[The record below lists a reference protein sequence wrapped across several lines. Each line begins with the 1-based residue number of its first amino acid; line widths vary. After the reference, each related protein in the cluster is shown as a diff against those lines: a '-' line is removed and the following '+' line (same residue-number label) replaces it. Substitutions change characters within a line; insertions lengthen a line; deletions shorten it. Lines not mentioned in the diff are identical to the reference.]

1 MRPKLS
7 KHNPDLLMSGAI
19 KYLILSFLLLFFS
32 SGTSFASSNYVVTTA
47 TTATNG
53 GLTNFLETGDSLTVA
68 NSGSITMSSNYSI
81 GINADT
87 SKTGITVDVD
97 NGGAVSVTGT
107 ESIGIQLGANSK
119 IQSNSG
125 STISASGTRS
135 VALVGYE
142 GSAFYINGNVSATG
156 TDSYAVN
163 FLNTTVSA
171 LHILNGAQ
179 ITGDIHAANTAHI
192 TFGYSDSSLSTV
204 DPSFNF
210 VYNDNITGGKF
221 NGYFAGGT
229 TTLNGTENSF
239 SKIYIGAEC
248 FTLTA
253 TPDGT
258 GLTNTIKSISGATA
272 TLNIKTNLTAST
284 LTLGAGSTLGLYI
297 ADTYSSS
304 VTISGT
310 ATLSN
315 NSTIKVTGTGGQ
327 VDTTYTLLSTNV
339 LTDNGTNI
347 EIVDNSALLDYS
359 YTFTT
364 GANGKL
370 TVTTQKAANG
380 TTCANAASTENVGI
394 GKELDRLSADHP
406 AGMDDLFQALNSL
419 SSSDAVNSAMTQLN
433 SSTATTSITEIGN
446 SAVQMFDTEFS
457 NQMSLMRMSNLSE
470 SLLPVTVAQNQ
481 NRSKIRDAAGGI
493 PTKEYIAS
501 LNHNTWGGMLK
512 LYGGFGKNGSTTSA
526 AGYDFGSAGI
536 LAGIDYTFSNE
547 LRLGGLINYS
557 YNRANLYNNLGNAT
571 DHVLRIGPYSSYNFD
586 NMFVD
591 FSPTVA
597 LHQLRTVRNIS
608 FMNTTATGERN
619 GMDIDLFAKTGYRID
634 LPKNFMLTPSYSL
647 SFTTLYDPQYTEEG
661 ASGGANLKV
670 SEYTSC
676 SLRQKLQLKLG
687 KIFTI
692 NNHIVLLPEIW
703 GGWQH
708 EYLNDDSEVTTA
720 FATVPSQSWT
730 TPVSKISADRAN
742 FGASLTTMIS
752 SRWELN
758 ARFNHSIWET
768 GFNTEFA
775 LSAKLK
781 F

>member
-1 MRPKLS
+1 MKPKYS
-7 KHNPDLLMSGAI
+7 RQNSWM
-19 KYLILSFLLLFFS
+19 ILRDFRHFFLLLIFLLS
-32 SGTSFASSNYVVTTA
+32 LKTEIGSAASNYVVTTA

-53 GLTNFLETGDSLTVA
+53 GLTNWLETGDSLTVA
-68 NSGSITMSSNYSI
+68 NSGSITMSNNYSI

-87 SKTGITVDVD
+87 SKTEISVVVDS
-97 NGGAVSVTGT
+97 GGSVSVTGT

-135 VALVGYE
+135 VALIGFE

-192 TFGYSDSSLSTV
+192 TFGYADSSLSAV

-229 TTLNGTENSF
+229 TTLNGTENSLAQIF
-239 SKIYIGAEC
+239 IGADC
-248 FTLTA
+248 FLLTS
-253 TPDGT
+253 TPTGT
-258 GLTNTIKSISGATA
+258 GLNQIINSITGATA
-272 TLNIKTNLTAST
+272 TLSIKTNLSGTA
-284 LTLGAGSTLGLYI
+284 LTLGSGSTLGLSI
-297 ADTYSSS
+297 TDTYSSS

-315 NSTIKVTGTGGQ
+315 NSLVKVTGTGGQ
-327 VDTTYTLLSTNV
+327 VDTTYTLLSTNF
-339 LTDNGTNI
+339 LTDNGTTI

-364 GANGKL
+364 GANGTL

-380 TTCANAASTENVGI
+380 TTCANAASAENTGI

-406 AGMDDLFQALNSL
+406 AGMDDLFQSLNSL
-419 SSSDAVNSAMTQLN
+419 PNSSAVNSAMTQLN
-433 SSTATTSITEIGN
+433 SNTATTAVTEIGN
-446 SAVQMFDTEFS
+446 SAVEMFDAEFS
-457 NQMSLMRMSNLSE
+457 NQMSSMRMANLSE

-481 NRSKIRDAAGGI
+481 ERGQIRDAAGGI
-493 PTKEYIAS
+493 PTKNYIAS

-512 LYGGFGKNGSTTSA
+512 VYGGFGNNGSTTTA
-526 AGYDFGSAGI
+526 TGYDFGSAGI
-536 LAGIDYTFSNE
+536 LAGIDYTLSNE

-571 DHVLRIGPYSSYNFD
+571 DHVLRIGPYSSYSFD
-586 NMFVD
+586 NLFVD

-597 LHQLRTVRNIS
+597 LHQLKTVRNIN
-608 FMNTTATGERN
+608 FMNTSATGERN
-619 GMDIDLFAKTGYRID
+619 GMDLDLFAQTGYRID
-634 LPKNFMLTPSYSL
+634 LPKDFMLTPSYSL
-647 SFTTLYDPQYTEEG
+647 SFTTLYDPQYTETG

-670 SEYTSC
+670 SEYTSY

-687 KIFTI
+687 KIFVI
-692 NNHIVLLPEIW
+692 NNRIALLPEIW
-703 GGWQH
+703 GGWEH
-708 EYLNDDSEVTTA
+708 EYLSEDSEITTS

-730 TPVSKISADRAN
+730 TPVSKIAADRAT

-758 ARFNHSIWET
+758 SRFNHTLWET
-768 GFNTEFA
+768 CFNTEFA